1 VAKGRVADAQRIYD
15 KVKNGVDPDKLASAK
30 ARLESAKTG
39 LASAKAAYESDRMKT
54 AQAQLDSAQAAV
66 KVLDVQISKLTLAA
80 PTGGT
85 LLSRAA
91 EPGEFV
97 SPGASLFVIADLNR
111 LTITVY
117 VPEDRY
123 GQIKLEQKATVAV
136 DSFPNQ
142 TFTAAV
148 THIANR
154 AEFTPRNVQT
164 ADGRKTTVFA
174 IKLSIENPDGK
185 LKPGMPADVNFGR

>member
-1 VAKGRVADAQRIYD
+1 
-15 KVKNGVDPDKLASAK
+15 VKI
-30 ARLESAKTG
+30 
-39 LASAKAAYESDRMKT
+39 
-54 AQAQLDSAQAAV
+54 LDI
-66 KVLDVQISKLTLAA
+66 QISKLSLTTPAS
-80 PTGGT
+80 GT

-97 SPGASLFVIADLNR
+97 SPGASLFIVADLNR
-111 LTITVY
+111 LKITVY

-123 GQIKLEQKATVAV
+123 GQIKLEQKANVAV

-142 TFTAAV
+142 TFTATV

-174 IKLSIENPDGK
+174 IKLSIENPEGK
-185 LKPGMPADVNFGR
+185 LKPGMPADVMFSK